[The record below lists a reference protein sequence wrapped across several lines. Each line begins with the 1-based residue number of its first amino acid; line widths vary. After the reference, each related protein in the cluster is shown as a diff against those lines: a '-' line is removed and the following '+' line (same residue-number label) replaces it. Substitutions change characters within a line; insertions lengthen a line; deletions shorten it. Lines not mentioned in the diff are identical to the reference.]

1 MGLCHPKTVDTS
13 AMAPK
18 RLADLTR
25 FFSLEKAGVSPFHIV
40 PHRSTTHQIAVVHGC
55 SSSMVHPCARH
66 VQLWWAMWSWTMR
79 FACAQMHLTVDPVRQ
94 MYAETLQNTAKSSSG
109 LLGNAASIEVG
120 LLDAELCPASTP
132 WSWYSA
138 FDWSKM
144 NCIISDQLMCHD
156 VSNLCITIL
165 KTTTDAVVTIMR
177 IYTLQI
183 QNRSFSRVCSN
194 TGVHT
199 KKTRGFP
206 KPHYLW
212 RLYCCLEFHA
222 RSSPACRCGLFPGKA
237 HRFLHSWPWVGWYNH
252 AFLHITSSNFQKVMC
267 FLPMPLS
274 KSLSNLWKS
283 SEISTI

>member
-1 MGLCHPKTVDTS
+1 
-13 AMAPK
+13 
-18 RLADLTR
+18 
-25 FFSLEKAGVSPFHIV
+25 
-40 PHRSTTHQIAVVHGC
+40 
-55 SSSMVHPCARH
+55 
-66 VQLWWAMWSWTMR
+66 
-79 FACAQMHLTVDPVRQ
+79 

-109 LLGNAASIEVG
+109 LLGNAAASIEVG

-144 NCIISDQLMCHD
+144 NCIISDQFMCHD
-156 VSNLCITIL
+156 VSNLYITIL
-165 KTTTDAVVTIMR
+165 KTSTIDAVVTIMR

-183 QNRSFSRVCSN
+183 QNRRFSRVCSN

-199 KKTRGFP
+199 KNPRFSKTS
-206 KPHYLW
+206 LSLE
-212 RLYCCLEFHA
+212 LYCCLEFHA
-222 RSSPACRCGLFPGKA
+222 RSSPACRCGLLCLFPGKA

-274 KSLSNLWKS
+274 KSRSNVWKS